1 MGNSEALVM
10 NKRLHRIS
18 GYGWLFI
25 GLWYRSVGQIN
36 SSHDSIIGQLYK
48 REKPSQSPTIGQLIL
63 LPCTD
68 WNIKMKKSIQ
78 TNKLARSIEA
88 ILEISVR
95 ILGLVIVYLIFEY
108 IGTKIIG
115 NTFTPDLL
123 LSLVVLPSIYI
134 LKDAHK
140 IVEPFTVEV
149 HTTDSDITVR
159 MGFITQRVDRLLIK
173 NIDNIE
179 VTRTPIG
186 RLLGY
191 RTLHLYSAGGYVA
204 LPFLNDCSANTI
216 ENEID
221 LVVK

>member
-1 MGNSEALVM
+1 M
-10 NKRLHRIS
+10 
-18 GYGWLFI
+18 
-25 GLWYRSVGQIN
+25 IN
-36 SSHDSIIGQLYK
+36 QV
-48 REKPSQSPTIGQLIL
+48 
-63 LPCTD
+63 
-68 WNIKMKKSIQ
+68 IKADENRWSKSW
-78 TNKLARSIEA
+78 
-88 ILEISVR
+88 
-95 ILGLVIVYLIFEY
+95 EY
-108 IGTKIIG
+108 A
-115 NTFTPDLL
+115 FTPDLL

-134 LKDAHK
+134 LKDAYK

-204 LPFLNDCSANTI
+204 LPFLNDCSAYTI
-216 ENEID
+216 EDEID
-221 LVVK
+221 LIVKWVRCLALL